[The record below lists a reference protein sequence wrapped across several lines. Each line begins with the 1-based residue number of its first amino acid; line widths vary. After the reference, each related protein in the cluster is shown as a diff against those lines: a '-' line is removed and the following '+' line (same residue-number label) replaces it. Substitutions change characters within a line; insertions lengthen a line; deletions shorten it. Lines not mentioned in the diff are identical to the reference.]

1 MEKIMQAVV
10 NGYGGRMGQQLPPHL
25 VDPDSS
31 AIRVMPHS
39 VFEKMSAKEVIE
51 ILRTQNVMLTGVPD
65 PVGVSTSTFNFDEA
79 GFKTICRLKDVIEI
93 HGA

>member
-1 MEKIMQAVV
+1 MQAVV

-51 ILRTQNVMLTGVPD
+51 ILRTQNVVLTGVPAAKIAKWCHR
-65 PVGVSTSTFNFDEA
+65 PWKQE
-79 GFKTICRLKDVIEI
+79 C
-93 HGA
+93 